1 MAKGDIHL
9 ENLSMGIT
17 VPTYFGLQ
25 TGQFQGSTFNVI
37 KDVPCKYQTVSPI
50 EIYHGSLVKGGT
62 IQFDLVYLNQG
73 TGDLTVDQ
81 GDAKIHIKDLNGSI
95 IASGISLRSK
105 VSVMP
110 DSTQKFTI
118 DLFIPVNASD
128 TVAVEAEISASY
140 WTLDGSADYL
150 RFNASKFASTIKPGY
165 NANAVTDKTV
175 YNRGANVTISGQAKY
190 ENGTAVPNAS
200 IRLKISSKGFS
211 RDILI
216 DSDINGEYTYIF
228 KPSDTEAGM
237 YIVSATHPAVWDI
250 ENDAEFE
257 ILGLYIEPLPGIQLA
272 PFTPPVNLEM
282 SQNDQRV
289 VTLKVINL
297 GESELTNVHL
307 TIIDDN
313 AGDEVDASTIAGNF
327 DLIPK
332 ESESV
337 DITVTAGINAA
348 DNATFVIRATCDQGA
363 VTTTTLSVK
372 LYPATPRPRVAPD
385 YIQAG
390 ISPGGVQVET
400 VRISNVGYQ
409 ALCNVSIIKHS
420 LPWISIVTDPD
431 LGEIDPGAN
440 ATFDIL
446 INPSEN
452 VSLGVYEDNVEIVSS
467 NHPNIT
473 FPMRFFV
480 TSEQTGDLKFTVK
493 NQLEEVLPGVDVSLV
508 DSDTYTLT
516 FTGKTDT
523 NGETIFSGIPTGRY
537 SYKVV
542 APLHEPIIG
551 SAIVEMGTTTEVEVT
566 TMYSFLQVEWTVTP
580 TTIQDVYEIT
590 HNITYDTKAPVPYI
604 KMDVVVEEVYM
615 VPGATYPGNITLTN
629 MNDIVSA
636 FNGTPGAN
644 IHSELVTVEFL
655 VDTIPE
661 LKPHE
666 SVTIPFVLKLAEHHS
681 PTAKACDVYK
691 ISIPIS
697 WDSVC
702 LFGVYKDGKWQFNV
716 YGPVVSDYFTI
727 YLHPSCIEAVRD
739 IAMCIV
745 DISTGCVGSAAI
757 DFTQDAVSIVQGE
770 IPGQAGACIDSVAK
784 CQLSKMCNIFSAG
797 DCIDSTASCL
807 GIPCSS
813 CISAANSLA
822 KCMFQDECCEEEQT
836 PPSQP
841 YHPPSMGGGYGGG
854 YYGGGGGGL
863 YPYSPSPW
871 TTGPCITSPETMCIQ
886 VKLEIKQELTME
898 RQAFDAMLKLTNL
911 RDDYDMTDISVNIDV
926 RDQEGNKANDLFFM
940 SVTSMEGI
948 ASIEN
953 GMLAPGGS
961 GTTHWLFI
969 PTPGAGGTEPEGVEY
984 TAKAYINYS
993 VKGLPFDFETWP
1005 DEITVEPMPKLTLD
1019 YMLPRKVYGDDPMTQ
1034 GIIEPVVPFIWGVRI
1049 NNSGYGPARNL
1060 AIDSAQPRI
1069 VESTAGVNIDFK
1081 LLGTYVDG
1089 ERIENTLK
1097 INFGD
1102 IPPGVC
1108 AAAGWEMM
1116 CSLTGEFTN
1125 YTASYKHSDALGGEA
1140 TSLLE
1145 AVRTHVLVHEFIN
1158 DKYGQDN
1165 AFDFLIDTNE
1175 DGVPDM
1181 IIDSAC
1187 NDQSITSV
1195 SAEMV
1200 GTPSPEEPTVTVVLN
1215 KGAGWV
1221 YAELDDPLD
1230 NNYNISKVVRCIDG
1244 KVLNSHN
1251 YWLRDGK
1258 IHIVDDPGENYS
1270 VTYEIGDT
1278 IPPASITNI
1287 QNISGQT
1294 WINWT
1299 WDNPADP
1306 DFDHTGVWING
1317 EFKVDVTTPEHTY
1330 NATGLNPNTTYE
1342 IGTRTVDL
1350 SGNVN
1355 QTWMNDTAKTLLV
1368 HDITPPNITNV
1379 TTIDITTNSVTIT
1392 WDTDEL
1398 SDSVVKYGTE
1408 SGAYTLQE
1416 HNASNVMSHSIKLTE
1431 LVADT
1436 IYYFVVNS
1444 TDLAGNSN
1452 ESTEYNLITVTRL
1465 CGDVAPKIRDIY
1477 SATPGLQ
1484 IAAALA

>member
-1 MAKGDIHL
+1 
-9 ENLSMGIT
+9 
-17 VPTYFGLQ
+17 
-25 TGQFQGSTFNVI
+25 
-37 KDVPCKYQTVSPI
+37 
-50 EIYHGSLVKGGT
+50 
-62 IQFDLVYLNQG
+62 
-73 TGDLTVDQ
+73 
-81 GDAKIHIKDLNGSI
+81 
-95 IASGISLRSK
+95 
-105 VSVMP
+105 
-110 DSTQKFTI
+110 
-118 DLFIPVNASD
+118 
-128 TVAVEAEISASY
+128 
-140 WTLDGSADYL
+140 
-150 RFNASKFASTIKPGY
+150 
-165 NANAVTDKTV
+165 
-175 YNRGANVTISGQAKY
+175 
-190 ENGTAVPNAS
+190 
-200 IRLKISSKGFS
+200 
-211 RDILI
+211 
-216 DSDINGEYTYIF
+216 
-228 KPSDTEAGM
+228 
-237 YIVSATHPAVWDI
+237 
-250 ENDAEFE
+250 
-257 ILGLYIEPLPGIQLA
+257 
-272 PFTPPVNLEM
+272 
-282 SQNDQRV
+282 
-289 VTLKVINL
+289 
-297 GESELTNVHL
+297 
-307 TIIDDN
+307 
-313 AGDEVDASTIAGNF
+313 
-327 DLIPK
+327 
-332 ESESV
+332 
-337 DITVTAGINAA
+337 
-348 DNATFVIRATCDQGA
+348 
-363 VTTTTLSVK
+363 
-372 LYPATPRPRVAPD
+372 
-385 YIQAG
+385 
-390 ISPGGVQVET
+390 
-400 VRISNVGYQ
+400 
-409 ALCNVSIIKHS
+409 
-420 LPWISIVTDPD
+420 
-431 LGEIDPGAN
+431 
-440 ATFDIL
+440 
-446 INPSEN
+446 
-452 VSLGVYEDNVEIVSS
+452 
-467 NHPNIT
+467 
-473 FPMRFFV
+473 
-480 TSEQTGDLKFTVK
+480 
-493 NQLEEVLPGVDVSLV
+493 
-508 DSDTYTLT
+508 
-516 FTGKTDT
+516 
-523 NGETIFSGIPTGRY
+523 
-537 SYKVV
+537 
-542 APLHEPIIG
+542 
-551 SAIVEMGTTTEVEVT
+551 
-566 TMYSFLQVEWTVTP
+566 
-580 TTIQDVYEIT
+580 
-590 HNITYDTKAPVPYI
+590 
-604 KMDVVVEEVYM
+604 
-615 VPGATYPGNITLTN
+615 
-629 MNDIVSA
+629 
-636 FNGTPGAN
+636 
-644 IHSELVTVEFL
+644 
-655 VDTIPE
+655 
-661 LKPHE
+661 
-666 SVTIPFVLKLAEHHS
+666 
-681 PTAKACDVYK
+681 
-691 ISIPIS
+691 
-697 WDSVC
+697 
-702 LFGVYKDGKWQFNV
+702 
-716 YGPVVSDYFTI
+716 
-727 YLHPSCIEAVRD
+727 
-739 IAMCIV
+739 
-745 DISTGCVGSAAI
+745 
-757 DFTQDAVSIVQGE
+757 
-770 IPGQAGACIDSVAK
+770 
-784 CQLSKMCNIFSAG
+784 
-797 DCIDSTASCL
+797 
-807 GIPCSS
+807 
-813 CISAANSLA
+813 
-822 KCMFQDECCEEEQT
+822 
-836 PPSQP
+836 
-841 YHPPSMGGGYGGG
+841 
-854 YYGGGGGGL
+854 
-863 YPYSPSPW
+863 
-871 TTGPCITSPETMCIQ
+871 
-886 VKLEIKQELTME
+886 
-898 RQAFDAMLKLTNL
+898 MLKLTNL

-1379 TTIDITTNSVTIT
+1379 TAIDITTNSATIT

-1465 CGDVAPKIRDIY
+1465 CGDVAPYPDCNGIVDMGDVILLLNYVSYPEDPRYILCNTWAADCRCTGVRDMGDVILLLNNVSY
-1477 SATPGLQ
+1477 PEDPRYVLDCC
-1484 IAAALA
+1484 